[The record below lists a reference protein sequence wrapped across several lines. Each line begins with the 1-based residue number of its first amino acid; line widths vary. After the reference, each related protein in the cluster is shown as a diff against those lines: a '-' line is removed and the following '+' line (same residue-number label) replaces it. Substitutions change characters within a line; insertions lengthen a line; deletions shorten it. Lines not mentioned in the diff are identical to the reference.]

1 MAFLFNLHLNRWD
14 SFILRLCNRWVL
26 AFFSLKQNN
35 PSFHECIHIIPSHTH
50 TEYVLFSFLLVDG
63 NSLIY
68 IYNILSVWPAVE
80 HSFRILSSK
89 EINML
94 NAKTSKLML
103 TVMRMMG
110 TTMKRGMVDL
120 KKAKRT
126 SRLKMEGNTVATPTT
141 IRATQRRVRTV
152 GRQAERKRTAKRKRT
167 MKKTARIK
175 MMMRMVMMMTT
186 TTMMAGKRRRRKKA

>member
-1 MAFLFNLHLNRWD
+1 
-14 SFILRLCNRWVL
+14 
-26 AFFSLKQNN
+26 
-35 PSFHECIHIIPSHTH
+35 
-50 TEYVLFSFLLVDG
+50 
-63 NSLIY
+63 
-68 IYNILSVWPAVE
+68 VE

-141 IRATQRRVRTV
+141 IRATQRRVQTV
-152 GRQAERKRTAKRKRT
+152 GRQAERKRTVKRKRT

-186 TTMMAGKRRRRKKA
+186 TTMMVGKRRRRKKA